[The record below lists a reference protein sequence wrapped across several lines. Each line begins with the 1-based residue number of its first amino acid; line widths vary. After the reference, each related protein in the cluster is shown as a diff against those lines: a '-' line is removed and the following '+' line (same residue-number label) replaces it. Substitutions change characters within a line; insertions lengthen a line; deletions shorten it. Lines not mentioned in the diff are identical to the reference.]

1 MSRIRDGEKEAV
13 ETRWSREK
21 RRGEGCSGNMHILLT
36 VKINNTMQNQLWEG
50 KIKCKKAAKLMR
62 R

>member
-13 ETRWSREK
+13 ETRWSREE
-21 RRGEGCSGNMHILLT
+21 RRGEGHILLT